1 MKSATLLDKKINSYL
16 TKLSIPQKKALLT
29 VAETFA
35 EEQENENRW
44 GDKAFV
50 AEMDKRFEEYESG
63 KIKAVSLESLE
74 QKAKQSYSRRK
85 AKK

>member
-29 VAETFA
+29 VAETFV

>member
-1 MKSATLLDKKINSYL
+1 MKSADLLDKKINNYL